1 MVTNNGA
8 LVATTSPRDAR
19 PGPAGGASF
28 VAAARPRMPL
38 EQRIA
43 LGYAG
48 ATMMRV
54 REVVWSLG
62 LAALVGCGAGQG
74 KHLQAVVPPDPPPVP
89 EGFDASDTASLPQHR
104 AAAMAACAWYL
115 DVAPATAE
123 SKAWIRTRDF
133 ALDWI
138 EGMNDPK
145 LPVLQPVVAYVATDR
160 RYMYGAYMR
169 GAYQCGKAEYL
180 LRMHDADIEVP
191 DFSLEAETAGIE
203 GMHRM
208 FRAIAEWDPKSYSK
222 RLRKYAR
229 KQKRGKLEAFL
240 LDQMGKKQ
248 RSRRR

>member
-1 MVTNNGA
+1 M
-8 LVATTSPRDAR
+8 
-19 PGPAGGASF
+19 
-28 VAAARPRMPL
+28 
-38 EQRIA
+38 
-43 LGYAG
+43 GYAG

-62 LAALVGCGAGQG
+62 FAALLGCGAGQG
-74 KHLQAVVPPDPPPVP
+74 KHLQAVTPPDPPPLP
-89 EGFDASDTASLPQHR
+89 EGFDAKDTAALPQHR

-115 DVAPATAE
+115 DVAPATADG
-123 SKAWIRTRDF
+123 KTWVRTRDF

-138 EGMNDPK
+138 EAMEDPK

-169 GAYQCGKAEYL
+169 AAYQCGKAEYL
-180 LRMHDADIEVP
+180 LRMHDADIDVP
-191 DFSLEAETAGIE
+191 AFSIEAETAGIE
-203 GMHRM
+203 AMQRL

-229 KQKRGKLEAFL
+229 KQKHGKLEPFIAKL
-240 LDQMGKKQ
+240 MGKKE